1 MEVILNK
8 DVDKIGKAG
17 SVVKVKDGFA
27 HNFLIPGG
35 LAVRLTP
42 GNLKKLEEAKQNKSK
57 QLEKSRR
64 ESEGLAKK
72 LSGLSLTITALAQEE
87 DKLFGSIAAIDIAR
101 ALKEEGFD
109 IDKSLIIMEEP
120 IKSLGIYEI
129 PLKLHPEVEAKI
141 KVWIVKK

>member
-35 LAVRLTP
+35 LAVPLTP
-42 GNLKKLEEAKQNKSK
+42 GNLKKLEEAKQNKNL
-57 QLEKSRR
+57 QLEKARR

-129 PLKLHPEVEAKI
+129 PIKLHPEVQAKI
-141 KVWIVKK
+141 KVWIVKE